1 MKNVWSS
8 LLCALLAAALVFF
21 CADFAKAG
29 EKPTRASL
37 FETLQS
43 VSDVHFQLTEKERTK
58 TDMISLLEPYM
69 EHAMAVKYV
78 EANAFPEQAGWIFT
92 GQTRLK
98 LQSLSSAMTK
108 TQKWRRKTEAI
119 PYMNLLEIKTTALF
133 HIKNYQT
140 VTLKNT
146 GGSFKVTDIG
156 QSDTKPAGEE
166 IMSKQPDEKETSS
179 NFADKGEG
187 DQAAFPLL
195 PPMLTGHWPEFSAS
209 KRI

>member
-78 EANAFPEQAGWIFT
+78 EANAFPEQAGWIFYGT
-92 GQTRLK
+92 D
-98 LQSLSSAMTK
+98 AP
-108 TQKWRRKTEAI
+108 EVAI
-119 PYMNLLEIKTTALF
+119 PFFSYGGDTKVAGKDGSYTVYEFVGDQNDGPVSYQ
-133 HIKNYQT
+133 KNYQT

-187 DQAAFPLL
+187 DQAAFPLFATDVNWTL
-195 PPMLTGHWPEFSAS
+195 AGIFS
-209 KRI
+209 